1 MNGDCL
7 QVWMSM
13 EVEDA
18 RLVHLQQTNIY
29 SQHKQSPIR
38 ENATDAGDRV
48 INLS

>member
-13 EVEDA
+13 EVENA
-18 RLVHLQQTNIY
+18 RLVHLEQTNIY
-29 SQHKQSPIR
+29 SQYKQSPIR
-38 ENATDAGDRV
+38 ENTTDASDGV